1 MNLDLKD
8 LSPDEILQ
16 DNIEKK
22 TKRELKKDFFW
33 INKNLKIA
41 ASKRG
46 LFRNFLKFK
55 LTKKNIEISDLYL
68 EKFEKQT
75 TDLS

>member
-16 DNIEKK
+16 ENIEK
-22 TKRELKKDFFW
+22 TKRELEKDFFW

-41 ASKRG
+41 ASKRV

-55 LTKKNIEISDLYL
+55 LVKKKY
-68 EKFEKQT
+68 
-75 TDLS
+75 